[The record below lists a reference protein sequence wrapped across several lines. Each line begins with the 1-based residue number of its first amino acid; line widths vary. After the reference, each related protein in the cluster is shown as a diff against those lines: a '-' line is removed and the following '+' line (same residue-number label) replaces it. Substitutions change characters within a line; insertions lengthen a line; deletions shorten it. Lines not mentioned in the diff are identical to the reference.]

1 MMFWE
6 QITVDQF
13 AAARETCGGV
23 CVIPIGCLEKHG
35 NQLPLGTDILTA
47 RTAAA
52 LAAEKSEV
60 MIFPYLPFGIVSE
73 VKHKLGTV
81 ALSSQLQY
89 HMLEELCEEIA
100 RNGFHKIL
108 FVNGHGGNTNFL
120 RYFSQSRHEHP
131 CDYTVFTYELS
142 YMTDEQ
148 YESFLKLNGPV
159 KESGHADIYETSVVM
174 AVAPEQVHME
184 ALRPQDGHSLCR
196 MDAYGKAGAYA
207 GISWYASYPCQLAGD
222 PSEATVQKGELLL
235 NAYVNNLVKLFDLL
249 KKDDVPGELQEEF
262 YMQCYDPQV

>member
-1 MMFWE
+1 M
-6 QITVDQF
+6 
-13 AAARETCGGV
+13 
-23 CVIPIGCLEKHG
+23 
-35 NQLPLGTDILTA
+35 LT
-47 RTAAA
+47 R
-52 LAAEKSEV
+52 S
-60 MIFPYLPFGIVSE
+60 
-73 VKHKLGTV
+73 
-81 ALSSQLQY
+81 
-89 HMLEELCEEIA
+89 IA
-100 RNGFHKIL
+100 RKADLI
-108 FVNGHGGNTNFL
+108 V
-120 RYFSQSRHEHP
+120 
-131 CDYTVFTYELS
+131 C
-142 YMTDEQ
+142 MTDEQ

-184 ALRPQDGHSLCR
+184 ALRPQDGHSLGR
-196 MDAYGKAGAYA
+196 MDAYGKTGAYA